1 MLENQMYLQKNHQIG
16 EWEFRLSSVIC
27 HELMLCTCTE
37 KIADFMIS
45 VCCSIVYNVNVVY
58 GN

>member
-1 MLENQMYLQKNHQIG
+1 MYLQKNHQIG